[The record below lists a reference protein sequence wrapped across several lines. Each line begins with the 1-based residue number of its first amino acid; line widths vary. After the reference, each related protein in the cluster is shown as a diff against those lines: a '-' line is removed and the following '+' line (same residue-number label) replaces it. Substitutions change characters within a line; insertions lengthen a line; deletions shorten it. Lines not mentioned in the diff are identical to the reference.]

1 MKQVRL
7 YVSPFLADAEVRLE
21 GCIAGSGDSPAR
33 GYGESE
39 LEDLD

>member
-1 MKQVRL
+1 MKQVSQ
-7 YVSPFLADAEVRLE
+7 YASPFLAYAEVRLE